1 MAVLSINDPV
11 RRALLAAAGELQA
24 TMASVPAWA
33 SVAGQLGVRE
43 SDLQRAVC
51 RALQAQLGSVA
62 SVEGPL
68 PTDVKDHWSGRLG
81 RIDVVARPAGS
92 TEVYFETKLC
102 GVDKLY
108 EVIWDLLKLAL
119 LTALP
124 EAAAGYLV
132 YAAPEAGWTPKEDRP
147 TEIFEGDVFDVAE
160 LLRDHYPNPWRW
172 CLGGTTTTRPIRL
185 PAQVRTER
193 VGSATIGASG
203 GDWEVRYVRV
213 QGDATK
219 GWINFGSDEWPQAG
233 DRPLLDRASARSRRA
248 A

>member
-1 MAVLSINDPV
+1 VNIDNAPVVALDDTIRSALFAV
-11 RRALLAAAGELQA
+11 AGDLQIG
-24 TMASVPAWA
+24 MASVPAWTSA
-33 SVAGQLGVRE
+33 AGEVGVRE

-51 RALQAQLGSVA
+51 RALQTQLGSVA
-62 SVEGPL
+62 IVEGPL
-68 PTDVKDHWSGRLG
+68 PTGVKEHWSGRLG

-92 TEVYFETKLC
+92 TEVCFETKLC

-124 EAAAGYLV
+124 EATAGYLV

-147 TEIFEGDVFDVAE
+147 IEIFEGDVFDVTE
-160 LLRDHYPNPWRW
+160 LLRDHYPNPWRL

-193 VGSATIGASG
+193 IGSATIAASG
-203 GDWEVRYVRV
+203 GDWEVHCARV
-213 QGDATK
+213 HGDATK
-219 GWINFGSDEWPQAG
+219 GWIDFGSDGWPQVG
-233 DRPLLDRASARSRRA
+233 GRPSPGRA
-248 A
+248 

>member
-24 TMASVPAWA
+24 TMTAVPTWVSA
-33 SVAGQLGVRE
+33 VGEVGVHE
-43 SDLQRAVC
+43 SDLQRALC
-51 RALQAQLGSVA
+51 RGLQAQLGPVV

-68 PTDVKDHWSGRLG
+68 PAVVKEHWSGRLG
-81 RIDVVARPAGS
+81 RVDVLMRPAGS

-132 YAAPEAGWTPKEDRP
+132 YAAPEAGWTPKQDRP
-147 TEIFEGDVFDVAE
+147 TKIFEGDVFDVAE

-185 PAQVRTER
+185 PAHVRTER
-193 VGSATIGASG
+193 VGSATIGVSG
-203 GDWEVRYVRV
+203 GDWEVRCVRV

-219 GWINFGSDEWPQAG
+219 GWINFGSDGWPQVG
-233 DRPLLDRASARSRRA
+233 DRPSPDRA
-248 A
+248 